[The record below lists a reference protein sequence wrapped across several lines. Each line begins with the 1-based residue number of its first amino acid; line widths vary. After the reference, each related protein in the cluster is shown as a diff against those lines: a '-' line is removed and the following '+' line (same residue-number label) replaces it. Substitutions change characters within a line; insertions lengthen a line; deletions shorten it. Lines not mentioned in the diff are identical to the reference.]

1 MYYTWRTDTDG
12 RIWRRMG
19 DGPEECPMLGGDG
32 GRHCEAGISRWSDS
46 FRAWGMGVRW
56 EWLIAMAY
64 QESGFDPAAR
74 NKEGT
79 PDPDNDGV
87 GLFQITHP
95 SLKGR
100 KLLAGLDGIKRWV
113 GGYTDVQLM
122 DPQLNTT
129 IACRYILELT
139 RKYGPDFPK
148 VSAAY
153 NAGSVRPPSDAAHE
167 NPWGMHM
174 TAGHAE
180 SEVRCLNYVISRG
193 LPAGRDVAPLFSLR
207 EILTEKDLG

>member
-1 MYYTWRTDTDG
+1 MYYTWRTDSEG
-12 RIWRRMG
+12 RVWRRMG
-19 DGPEECPMLGGDG
+19 DGPEECPVPSSAANA
-32 GRHCEAGISRWSDS
+32 RIEAGIARWSDS

-64 QESGFDPAAR
+64 QESAFSPTAR
-74 NKEGT
+74 NREGT
-79 PDPDNDGV
+79 DDPSNDGV

-100 KLLAGLDGIKRWV
+100 KLLAQLDGTKRWV
-113 GGYTDVQLM
+113 GGYTDEQLM

-129 IACRYILELT
+129 IACRYILELS

-148 VSAAY
+148 VSAAF
-153 NAGSVRPPSDAAHE
+153 NAGSVRPPQTPAHE

-174 TAGHAE
+174 TQGHVE
-180 SEVRCLNYVISRG
+180 SEVRCLNYTIGRG
-193 LPAGRDVAPLFSLR
+193 LPTGADVAPQFSRL
-207 EILTEKDLG
+207 ELLTEKDLG